1 MGHIQKY
8 FHLTCSKDDDGK
20 KYGAVN
26 EKFAM
31 ANRNNFDILF

>member
-1 MGHIQKY
+1 MFKGQRRH
-8 FHLTCSKDDDGK
+8 K